1 MRIEHVH
8 FYVKDAKQWR
18 DWFINCLGFQEENS
32 VDSIVRLNT
41 ISSIDTINS
50 ISATNSDDTLT
61 EVVTSGSA
69 RFLLSS
75 PLKPTSPVA
84 QYLNYHPS
92 GVADVAIAVENLE
105 IIINRAVNYGTKIL
119 RPIQYEYNHN
129 PPIKWAKISPWG
141 ELNNSL
147 SHTLI
152 EQTESLYKET
162 LRNGNKETEGFA
174 IDHVVLNVPMGN
186 LYNTVSWYEKIFG
199 FYPQQVFN
207 IKTENSGL
215 YSQVMI
221 SANGE
226 VKLPINQP
234 ASSNSQIQEFIDLNK
249 GSGIQHIALA
259 SNNLVD
265 TVTQLRGKGLPLL
278 SASLNYYPSLIKRP
292 GFPLSE
298 NELKAI
304 VQQEILVDWQL
315 IDRRQNGE
323 IPLLLQIFT
332 KPIFEEPTFFFEFIE
347 RRFQAKGFGEGNFRA
362 LFEAIEA
369 EQNKR
374 GTLKT

>member
-18 DWFINCLGFQEENS
+18 DWFINCLGFQGEVS
-32 VDSIVRLNT
+32 VDNIGSLN
-41 ISSIDTINS
+41 TINS
-50 ISATNSDDTLT
+50 ISGTNSNDTVT
-61 EVVTSGSA
+61 EVVTSGSI

-105 IIINRAVNYGTKIL
+105 LIINRAVNYGTKIL
-119 RPIQYEYNHN
+119 RPIQYGYNHN
-129 PPIKWAKISPWG
+129 PLIKWAKISPWG

-152 EQTESLYKET
+152 EQTEYLYKET
-162 LRNGNKETEGFA
+162 STQENEETEGFT

-186 LYNTVSWYEKIFG
+186 LYNIVSWYENIFG
-199 FYPQQVFN
+199 FSSQQVFN
-207 IKTENSGL
+207 IKTENSAL
-215 YSQVMI
+215 HSQVMV

-226 VKLPINQP
+226 VKFPINQP
-234 ASSNSQIQEFIDLNK
+234 ASPNSQIQEFIDLNK

-259 SNNLVD
+259 SNNLIR
-265 TVTQLRGKGLPLL
+265 TVTKLREKGLSLL
-278 SASLNYYPSLIKRP
+278 STSLNYYPNLIKRP

-304 VQQEILVDWQL
+304 IQQEILVDWSP
-315 IDRRQNGE
+315 IDTPQNGE

-332 KPIFEEPTFFFEFIE
+332 KPIFEEPTFFFEFIQ

>member
-1 MRIEHVH
+1 MRIKHIH

-18 DWFINCLGFQEENS
+18 DWFINCLGFQCEGS
-32 VDSIVRLNT
+32 
-41 ISSIDTINS
+41 INS
-50 ISATNSDDTLT
+50 TNTVNGINSLDTLDTLT
-61 EVVTSGSA
+61 LVVASGSV

-75 PLKPTSPVA
+75 PLKLTSPVA

-105 IIINRAVNYGTKIL
+105 LIIDRAVNYGTPIL
-119 RPIQYEYNHN
+119 CPIQYGYNHN
-129 PPIKWAKISPWG
+129 PLIKWAKISPWG
-141 ELNNSL
+141 KSNNSW

-152 EQTESLYKET
+152 QDTEYLYSET
-162 LRNGNKETEGFA
+162 SQQVDKKTQEFF
-174 IDHVVLNVPMGN
+174 IDHIVVNVPVGN
-186 LYNTVSWYEKIFG
+186 LQNTVSWYEKILG
-199 FYPQQVFN
+199 FHPQQVFN
-207 IKTENSGL
+207 IKTDNSGL
-215 YSQVMI
+215 YSQVMV
-221 SANGE
+221 SDNGE

-259 SNNLVD
+259 SKNLVG
-265 TVTQLRGKGLPLL
+265 TVTKLREKGLSFLPTL
-278 SASLNYYPSLIKRP
+278 SNYYPNLIKRP

-304 VQQEILVDWQL
+304 IQQEILVDWQL
-315 IDRRQNGE
+315 FDSHQGAE

-369 EQNKR
+369 EQKMR
-374 GTLKT
+374 GTLNS